1 MTCISS
7 IKSLILDLPP
17 SCIEFCPVARDYF
30 VVGTYYL
37 EKSEEVEVEDELQDT
52 ANTADTTTEDEKKEE
67 DDDEDEKESGN
78 VGEKKNPQ
86 VRTGSLVLFKLEGDE
101 M

>member
-1 MTCISS
+1 MTSIES

-30 VVGTYYL
+30 VVGTYFL
-37 EKSEEVEVEDELQDT
+37 EKTEQGASLDEEEKSKDEEDES
-52 ANTADTTTEDEKKEE
+52 EDVEKK
-67 DDDEDEKESGN
+67 
-78 VGEKKNPQ
+78 PQ
-86 VRTGSLVLFKLEGDE
+86 TRTGSLILFKIEGDE